1 MKFSL
6 SVALLTAFFVAACSE
21 EPPPQPT
28 RHRMANYPAAGT
40 EQYPPPQQ
48 PFNPN
53 GPARPTGTP
62 PVETAASPPP
72 AAAPTK
78 IAKGDYPYGIPGKS
92 LFAWQIRRCG
102 RIPSGNGSEGS
113 VHRQN
118 LSRSVTLPALVAAG
132 KIDPRSLGILLQ
144 RSKAGQLRLI
154 SDADRRAPLTRSLSR
169 RFHNSPMELRIK
181 RAPRIDIEITV
192 PGDKSI
198 SHRAVIIA
206 ALSNGVCTLHGFL
219 PSENCMHTVNAMR
232 ALGIKIEQPQ
242 PDTLIVHGKKRVLT
256 SPKKEIDC
264 GNSGT
269 TMRLLAGLLA
279 GQTFE
284 SRLVGDAGLSRRPMD
299 RVIAPLRRMGAT
311 ILAEGPEQT
320 PPLRIHGGSLRG
332 MHHRLPIA
340 SAQVKSALLL
350 AGLFAKGKTTV
361 NEPSPTR
368 NHTEVLFNYFLVRTA
383 MDGETSV
390 TVFGDQV
397 PESRDFTIPG
407 DISSAAFWLVAAAA
421 QPRGHLLV
429 REVGLNNTR
438 TALLGVLLRMG
449 AQVREAIEDVDQLE
463 PRGIVEVTG
472 APLKGT
478 VIQGREVPQLIDELP
493 ILAVAG
499 VLASGKT
506 IIRHAQELRVKE
518 TDRIAAIA
526 HNLRTMGAQV
536 TEMNDGL
543 EIDGPAPLHGARVAS
558 FSDHRI
564 AMAFAIAGL
573 FAEGETV
580 VQDAECIR
588 QSYPGFGT
596 VLDEFTNLKRMQI
609 STPVFGSFTPTPVE
623 ET

>member
-1 MKFSL
+1 
-6 SVALLTAFFVAACSE
+6 
-21 EPPPQPT
+21 
-28 RHRMANYPAAGT
+28 
-40 EQYPPPQQ
+40 
-48 PFNPN
+48 
-53 GPARPTGTP
+53 
-62 PVETAASPPP
+62 
-72 AAAPTK
+72 
-78 IAKGDYPYGIPGKS
+78 
-92 LFAWQIRRCG
+92 
-102 RIPSGNGSEGS
+102 
-113 VHRQN
+113 
-118 LSRSVTLPALVAAG
+118 
-132 KIDPRSLGILLQ
+132 
-144 RSKAGQLRLI
+144 
-154 SDADRRAPLTRSLSR
+154 
-169 RFHNSPMELRIK
+169 MELRIK
-181 RAPRIDIEITV
+181 RASRIDIEITV

-206 ALSNGVCTLHGFL
+206 ALSNGICTLRGFL
-219 PSENCMHTVNAMR
+219 PSEDCMHTVNAMR

-242 PDTLIVHGKKRVLT
+242 PDTLIVHGKKRVLAP
-256 SPKKEIDC
+256 PKKEIDC

-284 SRLVGDAGLSRRPMD
+284 SRLVGDAALSRRPMD
-299 RVIAPLRRMGAT
+299 RVIAPLCQMGAN

-332 MHHRLPIA
+332 IHYRLPIA
-340 SAQVKSALLL
+340 SSQVKSALLL

-361 NEPSPTR
+361 EEPSPTR
-368 NHTEVLFNYFLVRTA
+368 NHTEMMFNYFLVSTA
-383 MDGETSV
+383 KDGEGSV

-429 REVGLNNTR
+429 REVGLNDTR

-449 AQVREAIEDVDQLE
+449 AQVREAIEEVDQLE

-472 APLKGT
+472 VPLKGT

-499 VLASGKT
+499 ALANGKT

-518 TDRIAAIA
+518 SDRIAAIA

-543 EIDGPAPLHGARVAS
+543 EIHGPAPLHGARVAS
-558 FSDHRI
+558 FGDHRV

-573 FAEGETV
+573 FADGETI

-588 QSYPGFGT
+588 ESYPGFEA
-596 VLDEFTNLKRMQI
+596 VLEEFTNPKRMQI
-609 STPVFGSFTPTPVE
+609 STPVIGSLTPAPVE
-623 ET
+623 EA